1 MKKWILTFLYINLST
16 HIHINN
22 KIYDTRMG
30 YIKQKTQN
38 KKYKI
43 KCYI

>member
-1 MKKWILTFLYINLST
+1 MKNRILVLNINLST
-16 HIHINN
+16 HINN
-22 KIYDTRMG
+22 KIYYMRIG
-30 YIKQKTQN
+30 YLKQKTQN